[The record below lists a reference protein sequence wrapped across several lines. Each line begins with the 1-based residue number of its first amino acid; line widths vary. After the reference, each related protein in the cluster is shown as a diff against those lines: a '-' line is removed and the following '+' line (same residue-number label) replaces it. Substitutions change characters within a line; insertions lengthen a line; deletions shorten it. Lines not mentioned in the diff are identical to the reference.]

1 MYKKTKLIDINDF
14 LNQLNHP
21 LEEIIEELRGII
33 LSANKEITFS
43 LYRWSEN
50 KKKCNNWDS
59 QSMAGEHFRINL
71 NFLAEGTSNL
81 GLNEQF
87 LDDNVF
93 W

>member
-43 LYRWSEN
+43 LYR
-50 KKKCNNWDS
+50 
-59 QSMAGEHFRINL
+59 
-71 NFLAEGTSNL
+71 
-81 GLNEQF
+81 
-87 LDDNVF
+87 
-93 W
+93 